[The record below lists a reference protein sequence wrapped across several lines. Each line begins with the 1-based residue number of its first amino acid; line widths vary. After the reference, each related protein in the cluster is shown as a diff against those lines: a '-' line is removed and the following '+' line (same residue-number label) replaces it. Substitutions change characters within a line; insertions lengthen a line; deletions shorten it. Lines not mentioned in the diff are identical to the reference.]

1 MAGETFSGPDTHSH
15 KGNHATFGL
24 PRGAL
29 RPNTQQFVKKN
40 SGKMGSNEL
49 PEIHRFRYRTE
60 ERRPPIPAF
69 NEKPIM
75 GLTSDKN
82 YVKSN
87 IVENVT
93 MGSPA

>member
-1 MAGETFSGPDTHSH
+1 M
-15 KGNHATFGL
+15 GL
-24 PRGAL
+24 PNGAL
-29 RPNTQQFVKKN
+29 RPSTTQFMKKN

-49 PEIHRFRYRTE
+49 PDSKRSSKVHRFRYRTE
-60 ERRPPIPAF
+60 ERRPPIPAI

-82 YVKSN
+82 FVKSN

-93 MGSPA
+93 MGRPG